1 VMVQTASSGSAL
13 VSRDTA
19 EPLKYDRSGGVPSPS
34 ASPAVPSTVNPLNP
48 FFLD

>member
-1 VMVQTASSGSAL
+1 MVQTASSGSAL

-19 EPLKYDRSGGVPSPS
+19 EPLKYERSGVTPSPS
-34 ASPAVPSTVNPLNP
+34 GSPAGASTVNPLNP